1 MVATG
6 LFGDPKEFGIEG
18 SGIVRRVASGV
29 VDFKPGDR
37 VFVLDTGAFR
47 TRVVKPAHTVLPI
60 LDTMTL
66 EDAATIPCVYLTSI
80 MCLETFS
87 RVREG
92 EVSSNGTLHI
102 AIA

>member
-6 LFGDPKEFGIEG
+6 LFGDPDEFGIEG

-37 VFVLDTGAFR
+37 VFVLNTGSFR
-47 TRVVKPAHTVLPI
+47 TRVVRPAHTAYLL

-66 EDAATIPCVYLTSI
+66 EDAATVSCVYLTSI
-80 MCLETFS
+80 LCLETIS

-92 EVSSNGTLHI
+92 EVSSKGTLHI
-102 AIA
+102 VIE